1 VTRVGSHTRAR
12 SWPRWSLMLS
22 VLGLLLAATACGD
35 DPAPASGAAGASSSG
50 GKAGAGASKSKSA
63 KTKEQAPVAS
73 VVASAEMPPLP
84 KVDFQE
90 EDFAENER
98 SRDPFRAYQ
107 DLFVEKADRRSLQR
121 AKVLLEEYSLDELK
135 LIGVI
140 SRIVPAKAMIVDPG
154 GKGHVIERNDLV
166 GRAERVQAGS
176 SNDEFEINWRVDR
189 IRESDVVFVREDPAN
204 PDVPSATRVLSLR
217 TAEEDSS
224 E

>member
-1 VTRVGSHTRAR
+1 MTRAASDFR
-12 SWPRWSLMLS
+12 KAVRRASFQSA
-22 VLGLLLAATACGD
+22 VALLVVSIASACGD
-35 DPAPASGAAGASSSG
+35 DPAPAAATSKPAAKASGNVKTPAAPKKGQAAAAPAAS
-50 GKAGAGASKSKSA
+50 
-63 KTKEQAPVAS
+63 TVEL
-73 VVASAEMPPLP
+73 PPLP
-84 KVDFQE
+84 KVEFTE
-90 EDFAENER
+90 EDFAESER
-98 SRDPFRAYQ
+98 SRDPFRSYE

-121 AKVLLEEYSLDELK
+121 AKVLLEEFALDELK

-140 SRIVPAKAMIVDPG
+140 SRIVPAKAMVVDPG

-217 TAEEDSS
+217 TAEEDAD

>member
-1 VTRVGSHTRAR
+1 MIVVYRCLRTVQR
-12 SWPRWSLMLS
+12 
-22 VLGLLLAATACGD
+22 AATALAVGTVLMVTSACGD
-35 DPAPASGAAGASSSG
+35 DPTSAAAGGTAKSATPPAAKGKPPVKKGQAPAT
-50 GKAGAGASKSKSA
+50 SA
-63 KTKEQAPVAS
+63 DPS
-73 VVASAEMPPLP
+73 VDMPPLP
-84 KVDFQE
+84 KVQFQE
-90 EDFAENER
+90 EDFAESER
-98 SRDPFRAYQ
+98 SRDPFRSYE

-121 AKVLLEEYSLDELK
+121 AKVLLEEFSLDDLK

-140 SRIVPAKAMIVDPG
+140 SRIVPAKAMVVDPS

-217 TAEEDSS
+217 TAQED
-224 E
+224 ENE

>member
-1 VTRVGSHTRAR
+1 MNFLLGYVGVGAR
-12 SWPRWSLMLS
+12 NTALLRGAALFWVMLL
-22 VLGLLLAATACGD
+22 VPACGD
-35 DPAPASGAAGASSSG
+35 DPVAAPAAATSAASSGAA
-50 GKAGAGASKSKSA
+50 KAKPAPKGKSA
-63 KTKEQAPVAS
+63 VSGPPAD
-73 VVASAEMPPLP
+73 MGPLP
-84 KVDFQE
+84 KTEFQE
-90 EDFAENER
+90 EDFAESER
-98 SRDPFRAYQ
+98 SRDPFRAYA
-107 DLFVEKADRRSLQR
+107 DLFVEKTDRRSLQR
-121 AKVLLEEYSLDELK
+121 AQVLLEEFSLDELK

-140 SRIVPAKAMIVDPG
+140 SRIVPAKAMVVDPS

-217 TAEEDSS
+217 SAEDEPV